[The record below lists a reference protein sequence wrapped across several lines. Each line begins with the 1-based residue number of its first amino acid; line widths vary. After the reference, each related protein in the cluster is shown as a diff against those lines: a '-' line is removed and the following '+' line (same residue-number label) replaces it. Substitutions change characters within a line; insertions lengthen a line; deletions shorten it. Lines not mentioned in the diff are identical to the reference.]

1 MRELELL
8 LKTVLL
14 LLLEKKTFNDIQ
26 SIPLAKDVYNT
37 LKDKFN
43 YSYSTNNDLGTKLF
57 IMLSEIINAKEL
69 DADSFIESLLLYTSE
84 NQNLNNLIREIIN
97 KEFTLDQHAIRI
109 REVKRMLLKDKLYN
123 IGKNLLLKLKNSSV
137 TPEEALN
144 EFEEEKNKIIASV
157 DYEDE
162 AYIGELDVSNVD
174 QIEETV
180 KDTLDMYD
188 NKHVLRTGFKCLNEM
203 TQGGLRRGELVTI
216 AALPHN
222 YKSGLAKTLF
232 LQLARLNEP
241 VLDDP
246 KKKPLMVFLSLE
258 EELRVVAM
266 FIYSYLKFLKE
277 GVAIDPLKDKVDKED
292 MLKYLKEVLPSELKY
307 EIKIVRMDPTK
318 VTFTKIKNYIEKLE
332 KEGYEIHALFID
344 YLSQID
350 VSDIKGTGPNGTEYK
365 NLFKAVRNEF
375 SPKNILVVTPHQI
388 STEAKR
394 LIKNGIPDLEFV
406 KYLPNKGYYAH
417 SGQLDQEIDLE
428 LFVHKAYINRKPV
441 LTIQRGKHRIPT
453 QIEEDKKYIILE
465 FPKKAPIVEDTEEK
479 TYCKDL
485 GSDDEEFTF

>member
-14 LLLEKKTFNDIQ
+14 LLLEKKTYNNMQ
-26 SIPLAKDVYNT
+26 SIALAKDVYNT

-57 IMLSEIINAKEL
+57 IMLSEILNSKDINA
-69 DADSFIESLLLYTSE
+69 DSYIESLLLYTSE
-84 NQNLNNLIREIIN
+84 NQNLNKLIRDILN
-97 KEFTLDQHAIRI
+97 NEFTLDQQAIRV
-109 REVKRMLLKDKLYN
+109 REIKRMLLKDKLYN
-123 IGKNLLLKLKNSSV
+123 IGKNMLLKLKNSSV
-137 TPEEALN
+137 TPEEALE
-144 EFEEEKNKIIASV
+144 EFEREKGKVISSV
-157 DYEDE
+157 NYEDE
-162 AYIGELDVSNVD
+162 AYIGELDISNMD
-174 QIEETV
+174 QIEEAV

-188 NKHVLRTGFKCLNEM
+188 NKHILKTGFKCLNEM

-222 YKSGLAKTLF
+222 YKSGLTKTLF

-246 KKKPLMVFLSLE
+246 KKKPLLLFLSLE

-266 FIYSYLKFLKE
+266 FMYSYLKFLKE
-277 GVAIDPLKDKVDKED
+277 GVAVDPLKDKVDKED
-292 MLKYLKEVLPSELKY
+292 MLRYLKEILPNELKY
-307 EIKIVRMDPTK
+307 EIKIIRMDPTK
-318 VTFTKIKNYIEKLE
+318 VTFNKIKNQVNKLE

-350 VSDIKGTGPNGTEYK
+350 VSDIKGSGPNGTEYK

-375 SPKNILVVTPHQI
+375 SPRNILVVTPHQI

-394 LIKNGIPDLEFV
+394 LIKNGVPDLEFV

-428 LFVHKAYINRKPV
+428 LFVHKAHINRKPV

-453 QIEEDKKYIILE
+453 QVEEEKKYIVLE
-465 FPKKAPIVEDTEEK
+465 FPRKAPIIEDTENK
-479 TYCKDL
+479 SYCKDL
-485 GSDDEEFTF
+485 GNDDEEFTF